1 MKRKTLKSIACA
13 AIMALALS
21 ATACGSKDAA
31 NTEDNA
37 NVEDAASTEDTAA
50 TEDEADTQ
58 EAEPTEAPEAADE
71 TGAETETEDEADTTD
86 AATGDYATLEDFY
99 NDPSVKSVLD
109 SAFESMAGEGMA
121 LSIDV
126 KENTLTMICKF
137 TDESLDTTGMGE
149 ALDAALET
157 QEETFKTQA
166 STFDDAIGQTGACTV
181 VVRYTDAND
190 NVLTEKEYK
199 AQ

>member
-1 MKRKTLKSIACA
+1 MKRKTLRAIACA

-31 NTEDNA
+31 KTEDKA
-37 NVEDAASTEDTAA
+37 AVEDEASTEDAA
-50 TEDEADTQ
+50 
-58 EAEPTEAPEAADE
+58 APEADV
-71 TGAETETEDEADTTD
+71 AEPETEDVAEPETEDAADT
-86 AATGDYATLEDFY
+86 ASTGTEGYETLEDFY
-99 NDPSVKSVLD
+99 NDPSIKSALD
-109 SAFESMAGEGMA
+109 AAFASMGGDGMT

-137 TDESLDTTGMGE
+137 EDSSLDMSGMGE

-157 QEETFKTQA
+157 QADTFKTQA
-166 STFDDAIGQTGACTV
+166 ATFDDAIGKPGACTV
-181 VVRYTDAND
+181 VVRYTDAED
-190 NVLTEKEYK
+190 NVLTEKEYT